1 MENEKKQTAY
11 SAIQPSGTYTIGNYY
26 GALKNWVTLQDEF
39 DCIFCVANLHAIT
52 VPQVPAELRQRTYEA
67 YALLLAMGI
76 DPERSLVYVQSQV
89 HQHAELSWILNNFTY
104 MGELSRMT
112 QYKDKSQKQGKN
124 IRVGLFD
131 YPVLMAADILLY
143 QSDIV
148 PIGADQKQHV
158 EICRDI
164 AERFNSTFSPTFTVP
179 EPYFGT
185 AGARIKSLQEP
196 EKKMSKSD
204 QNVNAF
210 VSMLDD
216 KDTMIRKFKRAV
228 TDSLAQVKYDPEN
241 QPGVSNLLEIYS
253 CAAGTTIEEAVAEFD
268 GKGYGDFKLAV
279 GETVADALMPVQDEF
294 RRLLSDKKQLDEMMR
309 DNSEKAAYIAEE
321 TLCKVKRKVGLL

>member
-11 SAIQPSGTYTIGNYY
+11 SAIQPSGTFTIGNYY

-228 TDSLAQVKYDPEN
+228 TD
-241 QPGVSNLLEIYS
+241 
-253 CAAGTTIEEAVAEFD
+253 
-268 GKGYGDFKLAV
+268 
-279 GETVADALMPVQDEF
+279 
-294 RRLLSDKKQLDEMMR
+294 
-309 DNSEKAAYIAEE
+309 
-321 TLCKVKRKVGLL
+321 

>member
-1 MENEKKQTAY
+1 MHNEKKEIAY
-11 SAIQPSGTYTIGNYY
+11 SAIQPSGTFTIGNYF
-26 GALKNWVTLQDEF
+26 GALKNWVNLQNDF

-52 VPQVPAELRQRTYEA
+52 VPQVPADLRRRTYEA

-76 DPERSLVYVQSQV
+76 DPEKSIVYVQSQV

-143 QSDIV
+143 QTNYV

-164 AERFNSTFSPTFTVP
+164 AERFNTTFSPTFTLP
-179 EPYFGT
+179 EPYFGL
-185 AGARIKSLQEP
+185 AGARVKSLQEP

-204 QNVNAF
+204 TNVNAF
-210 VSMLDD
+210 VSLLDD
-216 KDTMIRKFKRAV
+216 RDTIIRKFKRAV
-228 TDSLAQVKYDPEN
+228 TDSKGVITYDMQE
-241 QPGVSNLLEIYS
+241 QPGISNLLEIYS
-253 CAAGTTIEEAVAEFD
+253 CAADKSLEEAQKEFA

-279 GETVADALMPVQDEF
+279 GETVADALEPLQQEF
-294 RRLLSDKKQLDEMMR
+294 TRLLSDKGALDVLMK
-309 DNSEKAAYIAEE
+309 DNADKAAYLAEK
-321 TLCKVKRKVGLL
+321 TLRKVKKKVGIL